1 MTEQNRPDPLD
12 ALMDIQPDATRMNE
26 IRNELMQQTT
36 SSPQGGQPLRA
47 FSGWKAA
54 AAVVLAV
61 CVGFLGGRL
70 SAPVGDAGSDRDAP
84 PAVVRSA
91 GEKFLITLHE
101 DASFNAPPMQEAVA
115 EYNAW
120 GGALAERGQFVT
132 AEKLVDEPPVFLPAE
147 HADAGPVMT
156 GFYIIRAASRAEA
169 VSIAETMPHLK
180 YGGTVQVHPVED
192 ISKYMNP

>member
-12 ALMDIQPDATRMNE
+12 ALMDIQPDAARMNE
-26 IRNELMQQTT
+26 IRNELMTQTAPR
-36 SSPQGGQPLRA
+36 SQRGRSP
-47 FSGWKAA
+47 WMMAA
-54 AAVVLAV
+54 TVVLAV
-61 CVGFLGGRL
+61 AVGFLGGRMT
-70 SAPVGDAGSDRDAP
+70 APVGDTGPDGDAP
-84 PAVVRSA
+84 PAVARPA

-101 DASFNAPPMQEAVA
+101 DASFKAPPMQEAVA

-120 GGALAERGQFVT
+120 GGVLAERGQFVT
-132 AEKLVDEPPVFLPAE
+132 AEKLVDEPPAVLPAMDT
-147 HADAGPVMT
+147 ASGPVMT

-192 ISKYMNP
+192 ISKYIDP